1 MIQKKIL
8 FNITED
14 WFFVSHFLS
23 RALSAQKDGFEIYV
37 CCNETNKRKIIENY
51 GIKFIRLPYK
61 RSNINPLYEFYILI
75 RLILIVIKE
84 KPDIIHNVALKPII
98 QGSIASKFLNSNS
111 VVNAPV
117 GMGYVFTSSSLKA
130 RLLKPILTFLLRIF
144 LNSKNGN
151 KKRSKVIF
159 ENSDDLNF
167 FKKLKAVDSNNS
179 CVISGAGV
187 EIDKTFSKR
196 KIKNKIPK
204 VVLIA
209 RMLKNKGI
217 YEFFE
222 AFQFLKNKRIKCQ
235 FVLVGDVDPL
245 NPASLKRSVLEKWQD
260 EKAIEWLGWI
270 ENVKEVLL
278 ETDILCLPSYRE
290 GLPKSLVEGA
300 AAGLPLVATDTVG
313 CREVVIDGHN
323 GYLVPIKNAEKL
335 AVAIEKLILDIPLR
349 KLMGR
354 ESFKMANS
362 KFSSSRINSLT
373 LKVYNELYLKDF

>member
-187 EIDKTFSKR
+187 EIDKTFLMTGSLMY
-196 KIKNKIPK
+196 
-204 VVLIA
+204 LIA
-209 RMLKNKGI
+209 
-217 YEFFE
+217 
-222 AFQFLKNKRIKCQ
+222 
-235 FVLVGDVDPL
+235 
-245 NPASLKRSVLEKWQD
+245 
-260 EKAIEWLGWI
+260 
-270 ENVKEVLL
+270 
-278 ETDILCLPSYRE
+278 
-290 GLPKSLVEGA
+290 
-300 AAGLPLVATDTVG
+300 
-313 CREVVIDGHN
+313 
-323 GYLVPIKNAEKL
+323 
-335 AVAIEKLILDIPLR
+335 
-349 KLMGR
+349 
-354 ESFKMANS
+354 
-362 KFSSSRINSLT
+362 SS
-373 LKVYNELYLKDF
+373 